1 MNHRSAGKPSTLEG
15 CVVRYA
21 DKIAYVNH
29 DIDDAI
35 RGNIIKETDIP
46 REYSE
51 VLGNTLS
58 ERLNTLIH
66 DVVETSR
73 GTDRVVMSDKV
84 GEALAGLRRYMFA
97 SVYTNPVAKGQEK
110 KAERMVE
117 FLFEYYKEHADEL
130 PADLRDQIVNG
141 DGREFTEIHLY
152 SELELI
158 ERRTERAVC
167 DYIAGMTDR
176 FAVTKFNEI
185 MVPQSWNIY

>member
-1 MNHRSAGKPSTLEG
+1 
-15 CVVRYA
+15 
-21 DKIAYVNH
+21 
-29 DIDDAI
+29 
-35 RGNIIKETDIP
+35 
-46 REYSE
+46 
-51 VLGNTLS
+51 
-58 ERLNTLIH
+58 
-66 DVVETSR
+66 
-73 GTDRVVMSDKV
+73 
-84 GEALAGLRRYMFA
+84 
-97 SVYTNPVAKGQEK
+97 
-110 KAERMVE
+110 
-117 FLFEYYKEHADEL
+117 KEHADEL